1 VSSTNVRF
9 ARSCPNRRRL
19 GEFSGRRDPDGRTAA
34 GRAPPGAVAAACV
47 EFLFGPL
54 ADNPLRVGAPL
65 RPPFAG
71 QWRARRGEYRVR
83 YRIDNAEHVVYVL
96 DIDHR
101 RDAYRS

>member
-1 VSSTNVRF
+1 VSFRVVVT
-9 ARSCPNRRRL
+9 
-19 GEFSGRRDPDGRTAA
+19 RTAA
-34 GRAPPGAVAAACV
+34 RQLAEHLPEAVAAACV

-54 ADNPLRVGAPL
+54 RENPHRVGTPLRAP
-65 RPPFAG
+65 FED

-83 YRIDNAEHVVYVL
+83 YRIDDSERTVYVL